1 MDLYTFLKEWW
12 GALAALLGTGAA
24 LVGAY
29 WRLHAKVNAVAAT
42 AAAEVAEVR
51 RAHEWQVQRLTE
63 QRAEDAARSKESRDL
78 VQRELEEL
86 NSSMN
91 AKFDMLL
98 TEIRLLRQERRD
110 A

>member
-1 MDLYTFLKEWW
+1 
-12 GALAALLGTGAA
+12 
-24 LVGAY
+24 
-29 WRLHAKVNAVAAT
+29 
-42 AAAEVAEVR
+42 
-51 RAHEWQVQRLTE
+51 VQRLTE